1 MSRQH
6 NIQTPGS
13 AVQQAMTQQSGNEQ
27 RGDDDSNVQLVGLGD
42 PDAAIDVEG
51 RVVTLNEIVTS
62 AFETSGLSVLEWN
75 ALEGVQ
81 RDGFVASKRSEL
93 ATLYRNAPEDMP
105 TQEEARANA
114 QAAAARRQAA
124 RQANP
129 GNPVGARESSL
140 PHRDEIDPKAIS
152 APVLTQQGWVV
163 HSPKALPRNFQ

>member
-1 MSRQH
+1 MSRNH

-13 AVQQAMTQQSGNEQ
+13 AVQLAMTQPSGDRQ
-27 RGDDDSNVQLVGLGD
+27 GDDDSHVKLVGLGD
-42 PDAAIDVEG
+42 PGAAIDVEG
-51 RVVTLNEIVTS
+51 RTVALNEIVTS

-93 ATLYRNAPEDMP
+93 ATLYRNAPSDMP
-105 TQEEARANA
+105 SQDEARANA

-129 GNPVGARESSL
+129 DNPAAARESAL
-140 PHRDEIDPKAIS
+140 PHRDDVDPRRIN